1 MSAQPSYR
9 SIVTAHSL
17 QPLTPLDDA
26 AAQKDAGTKKNRTKV
41 GSARP
46 SSLLYTYGPGSVM
59 DLPHFTVTLAVT
71 TDHNTLEHLHTS
83 AVTFD
88 DLHVH
93 LDGVAGAERRDVVA
107 KACRINGIE
116 LLHDDSLSCRATG
129 RARYLIESFARLP
142 GLMHLARAT
151 SPPGRTR

>member
-26 AAQKDAGTKKNRTKV
+26 DAQKDAGTKKNRAKV

-59 DLPHFTVTLAVT
+59 DLPHFTVMPAGLQDWERIWARREGTPSIYAPAL
-71 TDHNTLEHLHTS
+71 LES
-83 AVTFD
+83 V
-88 DLHVH
+88 
-93 LDGVAGAERRDVVA
+93 RMR
-107 KACRINGIE
+107 
-116 LLHDDSLSCRATG
+116 
-129 RARYLIESFARLP
+129 
-142 GLMHLARAT
+142 
-151 SPPGRTR
+151 